1 MVAARKGH
9 SFSIRRYA
17 MFGLDSFNPVS
28 LLATSMFGPIGG
40 VVAQL
45 AQQVFSS
52 FGQNLIQ
59 QLGQNLG
66 LPQSTID
73 MAQSSFAGSIGDFQ
87 GAALNLDEAVAAF
100 GAGTGAS
107 PTQVGNAQ
115 SGMEDLL
122 RNFIDDL
129 SQSEEFKNAKASG
142 GKGGSSAG
150 STGAPG
156 WLMAMAQALGK
167 ELDRL
172 GDDMASR
179 ADSLSGDDPSASA
192 EFGVVSQQF
201 SMLMNATNN
210 AIKSVGEAM
219 ANTARKQ

>member
-1 MVAARKGH
+1 
-9 SFSIRRYA
+9 

-73 MAQSSFAGSIGDFQ
+73 LAQSSFAGSIGDFQ
-87 GAALNLDEAVAAF
+87 GAASNLDEAVANF

-107 PTQVGNAQ
+107 PAEIGSAQ
-115 SGMEDLL
+115 NSFQSLMQ
-122 RNFIDDL
+122 NVIDQM

-142 GKGGSSAG
+142 GKGGSAG
-150 STGAPG
+150 GVQGAPG
-156 WLMAMAQALGK
+156 WLMAMAQALGR

-172 GDDMASR
+172 GDEMSSR
-179 ADSLSGDDPSASA
+179 AESLSGDDPSASA

>member
-1 MVAARKGH
+1 
-9 SFSIRRYA
+9 
-17 MFGLDSFNPVS
+17 MFGIDSFNPVS

-73 MAQSSFAGSIGDFQ
+73 MAQGSFAGSIGDFQ
-87 GAALNLDEAVAAF
+87 GAALNLNESISGFGEA
-100 GAGTGAS
+100 TGAS
-107 PTQVGNAQ
+107 PSEIGSAQ
-115 SGMEDLL
+115 SGFQDIMQG
-122 RNFIDDL
+122 FIDQM
-129 SQSEEFKNAKASG
+129 SQSEEFKQAKATG
-142 GKGGSSAG
+142 GKGGSAG
-150 STGAPG
+150 ANSTGAPG
-156 WLMAMAQALGK
+156 WLMAMAQALGA

-172 GDDMASR
+172 GDDMQQR
-179 ADSLSGDDPSASA
+179 AESLTGDDPSGSA

>member
-1 MVAARKGH
+1 
-9 SFSIRRYA
+9 

-73 MAQSSFAGSIGDFQ
+73 LAQSSFAGSIGDFQ
-87 GAALNLDEAVAAF
+87 GAASNLDEAVANF

-107 PTQVGNAQ
+107 PAEIGSAQ
-115 SGMEDLL
+115 NSFQSLMQ
-122 RNFIDDL
+122 NVIDQM
-129 SQSEEFKNAKASG
+129 SQSEEFKNAKATG
-142 GKGGSSAG
+142 GKGGSSG
-150 STGAPG
+150 GVQGAPG
-156 WLMAMAQALGK
+156 WLMAMAQALGR

-172 GDDMASR
+172 GDEMSSR
-179 ADSLSGDDPSASA
+179 AESLSGDDPSASA